1 MTLSSTSCVCHQPG
15 GSERWR
21 TERAG
26 ALRGNEQRTAQAR
39 PPRARHAVHAPRPPT
54 RVVAWGSP
62 ADRCVRAG
70 QLSGFSEKCANN
82 FMARAVVGFVHDAL
96 QKRARLPPLTELT
109 AAMRNAPCFACGGG
123 AAVRT
128 QRAGG
133 GEGRR
138 Q

>member
-1 MTLSSTSCVCHQPG
+1 MTLSSTSCVCHEPG
-15 GSERWR
+15 GPERWR

-39 PPRARHAVHAPRPPT
+39 PPRARHAAAT
-54 RVVAWGSP
+54 RRGRRHVSSRGGSP
-62 ADRCVRAG
+62 ADRVRAG

-96 QKRARLPPLTELT
+96 QKRARLPPLTDLT

-133 GEGRR
+133 GEGRS